1 MSEAHHPT
9 LRQLAR
15 SLGLAPATVSDA
27 LRGTGRVAASTVR
40 RVRKAAREAGYKA
53 NPLTATVLS
62 EVRRRRGHGF
72 RGTIAVIDLYEPI
85 HWPHGPFPR
94 EMIAGARKRAAAMGF
109 SLEEFTVGTP
119 QLGLARLN
127 TMLPSR
133 GIHGV
138 IVLPSWA
145 APDLSGLDWSRYAG
159 IYTDYVTT
167 RPALHSVCS
176 DHYGSMMAL
185 MELLA
190 ERGYRRPGLILERG
204 RDERIKHR
212 QSAAFRAFLAT
223 RPDFDPVPVLI
234 TPGIP
239 RETEDFAP
247 WFALYRPDVV
257 LSHLPETQGWIG
269 RHRPARSPA
278 AGFVLLNRVEQREP
292 CAALDLQPRELGAR
306 AAELVVGQLLRNDF
320 GPPDW
325 PTLTA
330 LKARWVEGPT
340 VRPARS

>member
-1 MSEAHHPT
+1 MPTPPRPT
-9 LRQLAR
+9 LRQLAQ
-15 SLGLAPATVSDA
+15 SLDLAPATVSDA
-27 LRGTGRVAASTVR
+27 LRGKGRVASATVR
-40 RVRKAAREAGYKA
+40 RVRKAAKALGYRA

-62 EVRRRRGHGF
+62 EIRRKQSSSF
-72 RGTIAVIDLYEPI
+72 RGTIATIDLYEPI

-94 EMIAGARKRAAAMGF
+94 EMIAGARQRAAEMGF
-109 SLEEFTVGTP
+109 SIEEFTVGTP
-119 QLGLARLN
+119 ALGMTRLN
-127 TMLPSR
+127 SMLHSR

-185 MELLA
+185 MQLLA
-190 ERGYRRPGLILERG
+190 DRGYKRPGLVLEHG

-212 QSAAFRAFLAT
+212 QSAAFRAFLET
-223 RPDFDPVPVLI
+223 RPDLEPVPVLI

-239 RETEDFAP
+239 RENEDFVP
-247 WFALYRPDVV
+247 WFAQHHPDVV
-257 LSHLPETQGWIG
+257 LSHLPETVDWIES
-269 RHRPARSPA
+269 HRDRRQRPT
-278 AGFVLLNRVEQREP
+278 GFVLLNRVELRRHP

-306 AAELVVGQLLRNDF
+306 AAELVVGQILRNEF
-320 GPPDW
+320 GPPEW

-330 LKARWVEGPT
+330 LKARWIEGPT
-340 VRPARS
+340 VRTST